1 MIDIKDELSKN
12 FIDYAYEVNSERA
25 FPNAADG
32 MKPGARCCLWEMYN
46 SGYTSNK
53 PHVKSAKVSGG
64 VISRWHPHGDVAVYE
79 TFARMSM
86 PWINN
91 IPEVDW
97 HGGNGNISM
106 GSNALSSQRYTECRL
121 SKSSED
127 GLFYGIKKRNVPFVL
142 NFSED
147 AEMPKVLPA
156 IYPRLLVNGCQGIG
170 VSIATLIVPHN
181 LNELTDIIE
190 KYIQTNEIDYSN
202 LYPDFPTGGIII
214 NKNEISSIYK
224 TGKGKVILRAKAEI
238 KGKSILIT
246 ELPYQV
252 YVEPLIDT
260 IVDLIKKEQITDIVD
275 IYNKTDK
282 NKLLIEVEC
291 RKNPERVLKQLYA
304 LTDLQKSYSVNQN
317 ALVGKTPKLLNLEE
331 YLRIYIQHNLD
342 CIKRET
348 EFDLQ
353 KAKDRSIIVEGLI
366 KAIAHIDDIIAL
378 IKSSKDSTDAQTKLM
393 STFGFKAVQA
403 KAIVD
408 MKLGRLAKLEG
419 VELEE
424 EYKDLQNTIEKCTN
438 ILSDVN
444 ARLDIFLTR
453 LKQFTKKYGWKR
465 RTQITQINLKEEQ
478 TLEEI
483 NIEPQDCI
491 VVITESNH
499 IKRVP
504 ESEYAAQRR
513 NGVGTKNS
521 ELIKCYIGANTTDSV
536 FILTNFGKIYKTS
549 VNNIPEGKRTTKGEP
564 IDMLFGFEPG
574 ETFQA
579 IMGESNNYSDD
590 EYIIFATRMGNIKK
604 TKISEYM
611 SIKSKKGT
619 KALKLKDDDE
629 VISINYVND
638 EPYMIVTKFG
648 YSIKFET
655 KDINPVGKIAV
666 GVKGIKLQDGD
677 EVIAAFPI
685 HKEDKYVGIFTKNG
699 QGKLVEVK
707 EFTEQ
712 GRGGKGITC
721 TKNAIVVDAM
731 TLNKD
736 DDIIVNGISNTIR
749 TKASELPVLSRTALG
764 NNIIKNT
771 TVISVS
777 KI

>member
-721 TKNAIVVDAM
+721 TKNAIVIDAM

>member
-32 MKPGARCCLWEMYN
+32 LKPGARCCLWEMYN

-106 GSNALSSQRYTECRL
+106 GSDALSSQRYTECRL

-190 KYIQTNEIDYSN
+190 KYIQTNKIDYSN

-214 NKNEISSIYK
+214 NKNEISSIYE

-238 KGKSILIT
+238 EGKSILIT

-260 IVDLIKKEQITDIVD
+260 VVDLIKKEQITDIVD

-304 LTDLQKSYSVNQN
+304 MTDLQKSYSVNQN

-366 KAIAHIDDIIAL
+366 KAIAHIDDIITL
-378 IKSSKDSTDAQTKLM
+378 IKSSKDSADAQTRLM

-438 ILSDVN
+438 ILSNVD

-504 ESEYAAQRR
+504 ESEYAAQKR

-590 EYIIFATRMGNIKK
+590 EYIVFATRMGNIKK